1 MLDLVTIERSFQWY
15 CLQSENSRST
25 FLLQSNTYCKNEQ
38 IVIQITTIEV
48 MNVHS
53 MHLSDISVSHDTD
66 HRKQH
71 RHIEVDVHPTTNSA
85 FLDGRRGHFH
95 SLTQSVKKLFFF
107 SCAFSTQS
115 FNVCNYIHSLH
126 FNIEPIN
133 HSFICL
139 FINCL
144 SAYEQTYMITVAFEP
159 WQQQQQ
165 LAPQPRPQKP
175 LPFETQS
182 S

>member
-1 MLDLVTIERSFQWY
+1 MLHLVTIERSFQWY

-25 FLLQSNTYCKNEQ
+25 YLLQSNTYCKNEQ
-38 IVIQITTIEV
+38 IVIQITTIEI

-53 MHLSDISVSHDTD
+53 MHLSDISVSRDTD

-95 SLTQSVKKLFFF
+95 SLTQSVKKSFFF
-107 SCAFSTQS
+107 LCILNTIFQ
-115 FNVCNYIHSLH
+115 CLQL
-126 FNIEPIN
+126 
-133 HSFICL
+133 HSFFAFQYRTTQPFISF

-175 LPFETQS
+175 LPFESQS